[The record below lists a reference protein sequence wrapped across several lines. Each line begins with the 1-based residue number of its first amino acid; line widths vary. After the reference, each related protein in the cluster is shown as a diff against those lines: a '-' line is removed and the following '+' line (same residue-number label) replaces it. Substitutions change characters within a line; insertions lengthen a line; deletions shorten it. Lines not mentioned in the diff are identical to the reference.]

1 MSLKGQYLEFKKT
14 IAWHERASRVIPGG
28 VNSAVRSTAY
38 PVPHHYS
45 HGKDAR
51 LWDVDG
57 NEYID
62 YILGQG
68 PMLFGHTPECVIEAI
83 TRQAEKGILY
93 AGQGEDEVIA
103 AELLVKHIPCAE
115 MVRFSSTGSESVHA
129 AIRLARSATGREKIL
144 RFEGHYHGWL
154 DTIAW
159 NAPTPET
166 DIGSRGNPRMRPSS
180 KGQLGSYS
188 ESLIVRPWNDLP
200 LLEAAFAE
208 QGDAIAAV
216 ICDPFASASGL
227 IPANRDYLERLRDL
241 CTRHGTVLIFDEV
254 ITGFRVHPGGAQ
266 AYFEVTPDLAVF
278 AKALGG
284 GLPIAALAGRADLM
298 MEFTRGTVHSGTYNA
313 SALVMAG
320 TRAALEHL
328 YADRSAVL
336 NRAHDAGR
344 RLSEEMEALAEGYG
358 LPFQLR
364 GVHSVFS
371 TSFVASTADPITD
384 MRSAQQADR
393 EMLQAFRLAMQENGV
408 QITSFGIWFVSTV
421 HRERD
426 IDQTLEA
433 ARKSMALLSGKK
445 R

>member
-1 MSLKGQYLEFKKT
+1 LEFKNT
-14 IAWHERASRVIPGG
+14 MSWHERASKVIPGG
-28 VNSAVRSTAY
+28 VNSAVRSTAF
-38 PVPHHYS
+38 PVPHHYT
-45 HGKDAR
+45 HAKDAR

-83 TRQAEKGILY
+83 TRQAEKGILF

-129 AIRLARSATGREKIL
+129 AIRLARSATGRDKIL

-159 NAPTPET
+159 NGPTPDT
-166 DIGSRGNPRMRPSS
+166 DIGPRENPRRRPSS
-180 KGQLGSYS
+180 RGQLGAYAD
-188 ESLIVRPWNDLP
+188 SLVIRPWNDLP
-200 LLEAAFAE
+200 LLEATFAE
-208 QGDAIAAV
+208 QGSQLAAV
-216 ICDPFASASGL
+216 ICDPFASASGI
-227 IPANRDYLERLRDL
+227 IPADRDYLTRLRDL
-241 CTRHGTVLIFDEV
+241 CTQHGTVLIFDEV

-266 AYFEVTPDLAVF
+266 AYFEVTPDLAIF

-328 YADRSAVL
+328 YADNGAVL
-336 NRAHDAGR
+336 DRAHDAGR
-344 RLSEEMEALAEGYG
+344 RLSEELEALAEGYG
-358 LPFQLR
+358 LSLQLR
-364 GVHSVFS
+364 GVNTVFS
-371 TSFVASTADPITD
+371 TSFVPSTADPITD
-384 MRSAQQADR
+384 MRSAQQADS
-393 EMLQAFRLAMQENGV
+393 EMLRAFRIAMQENGV
-408 QITSFGIWFVSTV
+408 QLTSFGIWFVSTV
-421 HRERD
+421 HDERD
-426 IDQTLEA
+426 IDETLEA
-433 ARKSMALLSGKK
+433 ARKSLAHLAG
-445 R
+445 RTR

>member
-1 MSLKGQYLEFKKT
+1 MDFKNT

-28 VNSAVRSTAY
+28 VNSAVRSTAF
-38 PVPHHYS
+38 PVPHHYT
-45 HGKDAR
+45 HAKDAR

-83 TRQAEKGILY
+83 TRQAEKGILF

-103 AELLVKHIPCAE
+103 AELLVEHIPCAE

-159 NAPTPET
+159 NGPTPEV
-166 DIGSRGNPRMRPSS
+166 DIGPREHPDVRPTS
-180 KGQLGSYS
+180 KGQLGMYAD
-188 ESLIVRPWNDLP
+188 SLLIRPWNDLP

-208 QGDAIAAV
+208 HGDQLAAV

-227 IPANRDYLERLRDL
+227 IPGHKEYLERMREL
-241 CTRHGTVLIFDEV
+241 CTKHGVVLIFDEV

-266 AYFEVTPDLAVF
+266 AYYEITPDFAIF

-284 GLPIAALAGRADLM
+284 GLPIAALVGRAELM
-298 MEFTRGTVHSGTYNA
+298 LEFTRGTVHSGTYNA

-328 YADRSAVL
+328 YADNGAVL
-336 NRAHDAGR
+336 TRAHDAGR
-344 RLSEEMEALAEGYG
+344 RLSEELEALAEGYG
-358 LPFQLR
+358 LSLQLR
-364 GVHSVFS
+364 GVNTVFS
-371 TSFVASTADPITD
+371 TSFVPSTADPITD
-384 MRSAQQADR
+384 MRSARQADS
-393 EMLQAFRLAMQENGV
+393 EMLRTFRIAMQEQGV
-408 QITSFGIWFVSTV
+408 QVTSFGIWFVSTV
-421 HRERD
+421 HSERD
-426 IDQTLEA
+426 IDETLEA
-433 ARKSMALLSGKK
+433 ARNALSQLAG
-445 R
+445 RTR

>member
-1 MSLKGQYLEFKKT
+1 MDFKNT
-14 IAWHERASRVIPGG
+14 IGWHERASKVIPGG
-28 VNSAVRSTAY
+28 VNSAVRSTAF
-38 PVPHHYS
+38 PVPHHYT
-45 HGKDAR
+45 HAKDAR

-68 PMLFGHTPECVIEAI
+68 PMLFGHTPECVIEAVCK
-83 TRQAEKGILY
+83 QAEKGILF
-93 AGQGEDEVIA
+93 AGQGEDEIIA
-103 AELLVKHIPCAE
+103 AELLVEHIPCAE

-159 NAPTPET
+159 NGPTADS
-166 DIGSRGNPRMRPSS
+166 DIGPRENPRMRPTT
-180 KGQLGSYS
+180 KGQLDSYAN
-188 ESLIVRPWNDLP
+188 SLVVRPWNDLP
-200 LLEAAFAE
+200 LLESAFAE
-208 QGDAIAAV
+208 HDGQIAAV

-227 IPANRDYLERLRDL
+227 IPGHKDYLERMREL
-241 CTRHGTVLIFDEV
+241 CTKHGTVLIFDEV

-266 AYFEVTPDLAVF
+266 AYFEITPDLAIF

-328 YADRSAVL
+328 YADNGAVL
-336 NRAHDAGR
+336 ERAHDAGR
-344 RLSEEMEALAEGYG
+344 RLSEELEALAEGYG
-358 LPFQLR
+358 LSLQLR
-364 GVHSVFS
+364 GVNTVFS
-371 TSFVASTADPITD
+371 TSFVPSTAEPITD
-384 MRSAQQADR
+384 MRSAQQADS
-393 EMLQAFRLAMQENGV
+393 EMLRAFRIAMQEQGV

-421 HRERD
+421 HNQRD

-433 ARKSMALLSGKK
+433 ARNSLAQIAG
-445 R
+445 RTR